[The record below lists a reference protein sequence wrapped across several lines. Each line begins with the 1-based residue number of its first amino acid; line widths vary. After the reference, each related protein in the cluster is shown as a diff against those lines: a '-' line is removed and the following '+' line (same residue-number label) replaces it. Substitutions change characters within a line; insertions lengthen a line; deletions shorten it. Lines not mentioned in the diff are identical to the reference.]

1 VNEVEI
7 KVLQLKSLQGS
18 LNSRLDILGTVVS
31 VPDLA
36 SDENLFTGN
45 LGLGESLTDFVLV
58 LICGWS
64 NLEVRM

>member
-7 KVLQLKSLQGS
+7 KILQLKSLQGS

-36 SDENLFTGN
+36 SDEDILTGN
-45 LGLGESLTDFVLV
+45 LGLRESLTNFVLV
-58 LICGWS
+58 LICG
-64 NLEVRM
+64 